1 MRVIKLTSLCLGFLF
16 TAGSLSISAQNTR
29 PTPKPLAT
37 PPPTLSGAEIISR
50 AGELPNAP
58 LVMRAEPQP
67 ADPLTTDQSAVIKE
81 LRERI
86 RLLEAGKKEDPDA
99 GQKRMMMNLDIL
111 TRAEQRTESLRKQNF
126 ELIEK
131 ENTLRSRLDQIE
143 IEMRP
148 EMINRAL
155 QLGGSLRPE
164 EIREGR
170 RKSLEAERSNLQLLL
185 NDIQQTRATLQ
196 ANLVKSEQMAEKLRI
211 KLEKEIDESFLKT
224 DPEK

>member
-1 MRVIKLTSLCLGFLF
+1 MRVIRLTSLCLASLV
-16 TAGSLSISAQNTR
+16 AGTLSISAQNTR

-37 PPPTLSGAEIISR
+37 PPTVSGAEIISR
-50 AGELPNAP
+50 AGELHEAP
-58 LVMRAEPQP
+58 LIMRADPQS
-67 ADPLTTDQSAVIKE
+67 AEPLTTDQSAEIKE

-86 RLLEAGKKEDPDA
+86 KMLEAGKKEDPDA
-99 GQKRMMMNLDIL
+99 AQKRMMMNLDIL
-111 TRAEQRTESLRKQNF
+111 TRAEQRTESLRKQHF

-131 ENTLRSRLDQIE
+131 ENTLKSRLDQIQV
-143 IEMRP
+143 EMRP

-170 RKSLEAERSNLQLLL
+170 RKSLEAESANLQQLL

-196 ANLVKSEQMAEKLRI
+196 ANLTRSEQMAEKLRV
-211 KLEKEIDESFLKT
+211 KLEKEIDDSFLK
-224 DPEK
+224 DNLEI